1 MKRFYRSRHNQVI
14 AGVAGGLAE
23 YFDIDPTLVRLICF
37 GLLFSGGF
45 IFVYLAAWIFVPL
58 APIEPR
64 S

>member
-1 MKRFYRSRHNQVI
+1 MKRFYRSRNNRIV

-23 YFDIDPTLVRLICF
+23 YFDLDPVLVRLICF

-45 IFVYLAAWIFVPL
+45 LFVYIAAWLFVPY
-58 APIEPR
+58 APIEPN